1 MYDRITRGA
10 NILGALSYHLV
21 KMNAGKADL
30 IDGHRVAMPL
40 DSHRFDIARAV
51 RSFAP

>member
-10 NILGALSYHLV
+10 NILGALAYHV
-21 KMNAGKADL
+21 TKMEAGKADL

-40 DSHRFDIARAV
+40 DPHRLDIARAV